1 MAGILITDLDSAFE
15 LPANNDV
22 LLFVDV
28 SENRT
33 KQISTE
39 LFLSGT
45 TASKASTIIVNPD
58 NSKVTNYV
66 HFGDLDSGSDSVN
79 TSALLTFDAT
89 AGKLNSSYF
98 VGDGSLLTNIPGQLI
113 DAISAGTDNDPYYL
127 MLRNTAV
134 GQDSTNTAPDL
145 TYNPGTLTLTSGFF
159 AGDGSYLTGVLA
171 DSSAVATFA
180 LIADSADHA
189 AFALLALNATNAD
202 SAAAATYALV
212 ADSADHAAFALLALN
227 ATNATNADS
236 ASNATFSIVG
246 SRAESILLQSDSST
260 STTTYPLL
268 SGSTGT
274 GPIVPFTDTN
284 KLSYNAST
292 GALSATLL
300 VGDGS
305 LITNLPLS
313 GGGVLAQAVNV
324 VPSVVDASHS
334 ILFTQS
340 ASGVDS
346 VNTSTLLTYNPST
359 GALGATSFA
368 GFGRD
373 LVDVPAIQLQTFTN
387 PTVGTQYILMKATQT
402 GMDSVATDGSITFDA
417 ATNTLSATNFSGDG
431 SNISNVAALS
441 ATNAT
446 NVGITA
452 VSADA
457 TYYLHFGSSASGN
470 DNVNV
475 DLNLTYNPALNIL
488 NTGLSYTT
496 DSAGLWNGSAPTTV
510 DSAVSRFAL
519 LLKTLNGGVG
529 A

>member
-1 MAGILITDLDSAFE
+1 MAGILITDLDSALD
-15 LPANNDV
+15 LPARDDV

-33 KQISTE
+33 KQITTE

-45 TASKASTIIVNPD
+45 TANRAATIIVSPD
-58 NSKVTNYV
+58 DTEVTNYV
-66 HFGDLDSGSDSVN
+66 HFGNLDSGYDSVN
-79 TSALLTFDAT
+79 TSNFLTFDAT
-89 AGKLNSSYF
+89 TGKLNSAF
-98 VGDGSLLTNIPGQLI
+98 FIGDGSLLTNIPAQLI
-113 DAISAGTDNDPYYL
+113 DAVSAGTDNDPYYL
-127 MLRNTAV
+127 MIRNTAE
-134 GQDSTNTAPDL
+134 GQDSTNTAPNL
-145 TYNPGTLTLTSGFF
+145 IYNPGTSTLASDFF
-159 AGDGSYLTGVLA
+159 AGDGSLLTGVLA
-171 DSSAVATFA
+171 DSAAVATYA
-180 LIADSADHA
+180 LTVDSADHA
-189 AFALLALNATNAD
+189 GYALLALNATSAD
-202 SAAAATYALV
+202 SAAIATHSLTS
-212 ADSADHAAFALLALN
+212 DSADHAGYALLALN
-227 ATNATNADS
+227 ATSADS
-236 ASNATFSIVG
+236 TPYATFSIIG

-284 KLSYNAST
+284 SLSYNAST

-324 VPSVVDASHS
+324 VPSEVDASHS
-334 ILFTQS
+334 VLFTRS

-346 VNTSTLLTYNPST
+346 VNTSTLLTYNAST

-368 GFGRD
+368 GIGRD
-373 LVDVPAIQLQTFTN
+373 LVDVPAIQLQTFSG
-387 PTVGTQYILMKATQT
+387 PTVGTQYLLMKATQT
-402 GMDSVATDGSITFDA
+402 GMDSVATDGGVTFDA
-417 ATNTLSATNFSGDG
+417 STNTLSATNFSGDG

-457 TYYLHFGSSASGN
+457 TYYLHFGTSASGN

-475 DLNLTYNPALNIL
+475 DLDLTYNPALNIL

-496 DSAGLWNGSAPTTV
+496 DSVGLWNGSAPTTV
-510 DSAVSRFAL
+510 DSAVNRFAL